1 MRANF
6 EMNQAEIIEKIN
18 KLKKE
23 QNAVILAHC
32 YQRLEIDEVADYVG
46 DSLYLSRVAAQSDAD
61 VIVFA
66 GVTFMAETAKIL
78 SPSKKVLFP
87 RPEAGC
93 FMADMIRLDDLLKF
107 KAQYPNAPVV
117 CYVNSS
123 AEVKAHS
130 DICCTSANAVD
141 VVKSLGVKEVLFV
154 PDKGLGGYVNS
165 KLADVNVISFPGF
178 CPTHM
183 RILPEDID
191 AMRAKYPQAPILVH
205 PECRNEVIEKADY
218 VGSTS
223 GIMKFAKESTAKQF
237 IIVTE
242 IGVVERLQRD
252 YPEKEFFLIT
262 ERTTCENMKW
272 NTLSDILISLEKSLY
287 EVKLDKETSTK
298 AYSAIKKMLDVK

>member
-1 MRANF
+1 
-6 EMNQAEIIEKIN
+6 MNQSEIIQKIN

-32 YQRLEIDEVADYVG
+32 YQRLEIDEVADFVG
-46 DSLYLSRVAAQSDAD
+46 DSLYLSKVAAESNAD

-78 SPSKKVLFP
+78 SPEKKVLFP

-93 FMADMIRLDDLLKF
+93 YMADMIKSEDLLEF

-123 AEVKAHS
+123 AEVKALS
-130 DICCTSANAVD
+130 DICCTSANAVA
-141 VVKSLGVKEVLFV
+141 VVKSLGAKEVLFV

-165 KLADVNVISFPGF
+165 QLADVNVISFPGF

-191 AMRAKYPQAPILVH
+191 KMRTKYPKAPVLVH
-205 PECRNEVIEKADY
+205 PECRIEVIEKADY

-223 GIMKFAKESTAKQF
+223 GIMKFAKESSAKQF

-252 YPEKEFFLIT
+252 FPEKEFFLIT

-272 NTLSDILISLEKSLY
+272 NTLSDILISLEKGLY
-287 EVKLDKETSTK
+287 EVELDKETSIK
-298 AYSAIKKMLDVK
+298 AYLTIKKMLDVK